1 VDVAPANPV
10 RSERKQPQWAA
21 YGSSSLPLTNRA
33 GYSVTM
39 NQEAP
44 IAYRVLARKYRPET
58 FSALI
63 GQDALVRTLGNALS
77 LGRLAHAFVL
87 TGVRG
92 IGKTSTARLLAKG
105 LNCIGP
111 DGTGDATLEPCG
123 VCEPCQAIAAGR
135 HVDVLEMD
143 AASHTGVDDA
153 REIIEGV
160 GYRAVSARYKIYI
173 IDEVHMMSKSAFN
186 ALLKTLEEPPDAVK
200 FIFATTEIRKVPVTI
215 LSRCQRYDL
224 RRVPSSML
232 ADHLRMICEKESIA
246 VEDEALAAIARAAEG
261 SVRDALSMLDQAAA
275 MTADKLTSASVADM
289 LGRPGRRESVA
300 ILTHALAGE
309 TAQSLA
315 AFNTAYANGAEP
327 EMVMADLLDLVH
339 QASMKAA
346 GGNDEDSIEGERE
359 MISELAAMGIAKL
372 GRAWQMMLKGHS
384 EIIAAPQPAAACEMM
399 IIRLAHTANMPT
411 PGDILQKL
419 PNAAPTGTPASTPT
433 STTASAPATTTASP
447 PAPTPTAP
455 PMPASGSSSGSVA
468 GGRALDMADP
478 VDDPVESP
486 VDAPVESQVESPAGS
501 PVDAPVDAEIK
512 QPESLAD
519 VMGLAEEKGEMLL
532 AARIR
537 NHVRL
542 VSIQPGS
549 LQIALTN
556 NAPDQLA
563 GDLAKY
569 LSQWTGKRWLV
580 SLSDG
585 EAGPTLAQV
594 AQEQQEAKRANI
606 AKTPVVAAILE
617 IFPGSEIEDIK
628 TVESDDTASD
638 MPEQD
643 MTEQDMPEQDLPA
656 QEGEADQ

>member
-1 VDVAPANPV
+1 M
-10 RSERKQPQWAA
+10 
-21 YGSSSLPLTNRA
+21 
-33 GYSVTM
+33 TM

-44 IAYRVLARKYRPET
+44 NAYRVLARKYRPET

-92 IGKTSTARLLAKG
+92 VGKTSTARLLAKG

-111 DGTGDATLEPCG
+111 DGNGDATLEPCG
-123 VCEPCQAIAAGR
+123 QCEPCLAIAAGR

-160 GYRAVSARYKIYI
+160 GYRPVSARYKIYI

-224 RRVPSSML
+224 RRVPASLL
-232 ADHLRMICEKESIA
+232 ANHLRMICDKESIA

-275 MTADKLTSASVADM
+275 MTADKLTNASVADM
-289 LGRPGRRESVA
+289 LGRPGRRESAA

-309 TAQSLA
+309 TPMSLA
-315 AFNTAYANGAEP
+315 AFGTAYANGGEP
-327 EMVMADLLDLVH
+327 EMIMADLLDLVH
-339 QASMKAA
+339 QASMSAA
-346 GGNDEDSIEGERE
+346 GGSDDDIIDGERE
-359 MISELAAMGIAKL
+359 MISELAALGIAKL
-372 GRAWQMMLKGHS
+372 GRAWQMLLKGHG
-384 EIIAAPQPAAACEMM
+384 EITSAPQPAAACEMM

-419 PNAAPTGTPASTPT
+419 PKAETTPNGTTSPASSPAHAPIPAAPTEPSQQEANTPAPSMAMSGAHGQALDRAEPEEMP
-433 STTASAPATTTASP
+433 SADPLPHDASDPAQDPSDSQDSASAEPKSLQDIVTI
-447 PAPTPTAP
+447 
-455 PMPASGSSSGSVA
+455 
-468 GGRALDMADP
+468 
-478 VDDPVESP
+478 
-486 VDAPVESQVESPAGS
+486 
-501 PVDAPVDAEIK
+501 AE
-512 QPESLAD
+512 AN
-519 VMGLAEEKGEMLL
+519 GEMLL

-537 NHVRL
+537 NHVQL
-542 VSIQPGS
+542 VTMQPGS
-549 LQIALTN
+549 LEIALTN
-556 NAPDQLA
+556 NPPAQLA
-563 GDLAKY
+563 GDIAKY
-569 LSQWTGKRWLV
+569 VSQWTGRRWMV

-585 EAGPTLAQV
+585 MAESTLAEN
-594 AQEQQEAKRANI
+594 ARKQEEAHRASI
-606 AKTPVVAAILE
+606 ATIPVVAAILE
-617 IFPGSEIEDIK
+617 TFPGAEIDSIK
-628 TVESDDTASD
+628 TIEGSESTASD
-638 MPEQD
+638 TSSAED
-643 MTEQDMPEQDLPA
+643 TDA
-656 QEGEADQ
+656 